1 MYGKILLK
9 NTIYYKFAF
18 YVWWISDRDRNPKQ
32 TAFYIYSLAIFI
44 CLRKLNV
51 SLNDV
56 KVEVVV
62 DNKLERVLQEEEV
75 IMAAGVL
82 LINSVGGL

>member
-1 MYGKILLK
+1 MTNTHLMVIL
-9 NTIYYKFAF
+9 
-18 YVWWISDRDRNPKQ
+18 
-32 TAFYIYSLAIFI
+32 
-44 CLRKLNV
+44 CLHKLNV

-75 IMAAGVL
+75 ILAAGVL

>member
-1 MYGKILLK
+1 M
-9 NTIYYKFAF
+9 
-18 YVWWISDRDRNPKQ
+18 
-32 TAFYIYSLAIFI
+32 AFYIYSLDIFNFYI
-44 CLRKLNV
+44 MVILCLRKLNV

-75 IMAAGVL
+75 ILAAGVL